1 MRVFPWPP
9 FAACRNGRRGK
20 GFPCIF
26 LLHRGFRL
34 CGGDQRA
41 FRSPFGNL
49 RPHAADGIF
58 HRKRIFCGR
67 RGKGFPCIFPASQRV
82 SPLRRRP
89 KGFPIAF
96 WKPSAPCSGRDFP
109 QKTDFLWKT
118 RERLPL
124 HFFAS
129 QRVSPLRRRPG
140 GFSIAPWPHLGGA
153 AIRFR
158 KPLLCLMCSKQFF
171 DFPKRITETVAN
183 LPPAQPPLFSISYAL
198 HMSRD
203 SSLFRFT
210 MKSCALVTIPRAE
223 RLPRSLSLFTVNSEI
238 STQ

>member
-20 GFPCIF
+20 GFPCIS

-82 SPLRRRP
+82 S
-89 KGFPIAF
+89 
-96 WKPSAPCSGRDFP
+96 
-109 QKTDFLWKT
+109 
-118 RERLPL
+118 
-124 HFFAS
+124 
-129 QRVSPLRRRPG
+129 VLRRRPG
-140 GFSIAPWPHLGGA
+140 GFSIAPWTHLGGD

-158 KPLLCLMCSKQFF
+158 RLLLCLMCSKQFF

>member
-1 MRVFPWPP
+1 MEGEGKAFLAFSCFTEG
-9 FAACRNGRRGK
+9 FASAEATKGLSDRPLETFGPMQRTGFSIENGFFVEGEGK
-20 GFPCIF
+20 AF
-26 LLHRGFRL
+26 LAFFLRHRGFRL

-67 RGKGFPCIFPASQRV
+67 RGKGFPCIFLLHRGFRLCGGDQGAFP
-82 SPLRRRP
+82 SP
-89 KGFPIAF
+89 
-96 WKPSAPCSGRDFP
+96 
-109 QKTDFLWKT
+109 
-118 RERLPL
+118 
-124 HFFAS
+124 
-129 QRVSPLRRRPG
+129 
-140 GFSIAPWPHLGGA
+140 PWTHLGGD

-158 KPLLCLMCSKQFF
+158 RPLPCLMCSKNFF
-171 DFPKRITETVAN
+171 AFPKRITETVAN
-183 LPPAQPPLFSISYAL
+183 LPSAQPPLFSISYAL

>member
-20 GFPCIF
+20 GVPCIF

-49 RPHAADGIF
+49 RP
-58 HRKRIFCGR
+58 
-67 RGKGFPCIFPASQRV
+67 
-82 SPLRRRP
+82 
-89 KGFPIAF
+89 
-96 WKPSAPCSGRDFP
+96 PCSGWDFP
-109 QKTDFLWKT
+109 QKTDFLWKA
-118 RERLPL
+118 RERLSL
-124 HFFAS
+124 HFLAS
-129 QRVSPLRRRPG
+129 QRVSVLRRRPG
-140 GFSIAPWPHLGGA
+140 GFPIAPPGLIWGGA
-153 AIRFR
+153 AILFR
-158 KPLLCLMCSKQFF
+158 RPLPCFMCSKNFLA
-171 DFPKRITETVAN
+171 FPKRITETVAN
-183 LPPAQPPLFSISYAL
+183 LPSAQPPLFSISYAL

>member
-1 MRVFPWPP
+1 ME
-9 FAACRNGRRGK
+9 GEGK
-20 GFPCIF
+20 AF
-26 LLHRGFRL
+26 LAFFLRHRGFRL

-49 RPHAADGIF
+49 RPPCSGWDFPQKTDFLWKA
-58 HRKRIFCGR
+58 RKRLSLH
-67 RGKGFPCIFPASQRV
+67 FPASQRV

-89 KGFPIAF
+89 KGFPIAL
-96 WKPSAPCSGRDFP
+96 WKPSAPCSGWDFP
-109 QKTDFLWKT
+109 QKTDFLWKA

-124 HFFAS
+124 HFPAS
-129 QRVSPLRRRPG
+129 QRVSPLRRRLG
-140 GFSIAPWPHLGGA
+140 GLSIAPWTHLGGT

-158 KPLLCLMCSKQFF
+158 RLLLCLMCSKQFF

-183 LPPAQPPLFSISYAL
+183 LPSAQPPLFSISYAL

>member
-1 MRVFPWPP
+1 ME
-9 FAACRNGRRGK
+9 GEGK
-20 GFPCIF
+20 AF
-26 LLHRGFRL
+26 LAFFLRHRGFRL

-49 RPHAADGIF
+49 RP
-58 HRKRIFCGR
+58 
-67 RGKGFPCIFPASQRV
+67 
-82 SPLRRRP
+82 
-89 KGFPIAF
+89 
-96 WKPSAPCSGRDFP
+96 PCSGRDFP
-109 QKTDFLWKT
+109 QKTDFLWKA
-118 RERLPL
+118 RKRLSL
-124 HFFAS
+124 HFLAA
-129 QRVSPLRRRPG
+129 QRVSVLRRRPG
-140 GFSIAPWPHLGGA
+140 GFPIAPWTHLGGD

-158 KPLLCLMCSKQFF
+158 RLLLCLMCSKQFF

-183 LPPAQPPLFSISYAL
+183 LPSAQPPLFSISYAL

>member
-49 RPHAADGIF
+49 RP
-58 HRKRIFCGR
+58 
-67 RGKGFPCIFPASQRV
+67 
-82 SPLRRRP
+82 
-89 KGFPIAF
+89 
-96 WKPSAPCSGRDFP
+96 PCSGRDFP
-109 QKTDFLWKT
+109 QKTDFLWKA
-118 RERLPL
+118 RERRSL
-124 HFFAS
+124 HFPAS

-140 GFSIAPWPHLGGA
+140 GFSIAPWTHLGGA

-158 KPLLCLMCSKQFF
+158 RLLLCLMCSKQFF

-183 LPPAQPPLFSISYAL
+183 LPSAQPPLFSIPHAL
-198 HMSRD
+198 HMFRD

>member
-9 FAACRNGRRGK
+9 FAACRN
-20 GFPCIF
+20 
-26 LLHRGFRL
+26 
-34 CGGDQRA
+34 
-41 FRSPFGNL
+41 
-49 RPHAADGIF
+49 
-58 HRKRIFCGR
+58 GR

-89 KGFPIAF
+89 KGFPIAL
-96 WKPSAPCSGRDFP
+96 WKPSAPCSGWDFP
-109 QKTDFLWKT
+109 QKTDFLWKA
-118 RERLPL
+118 RERRSL
-124 HFFAS
+124 HFPAS
-129 QRVSPLRRRPG
+129 QRVSVLRRRPG
-140 GFSIAPWPHLGGA
+140 GFSIAPWTHLGGA
-153 AIRFR
+153 AILFR
-158 KPLLCLMCSKQFF
+158 RPLLCLMCSKQFF
-171 DFPKRITETVAN
+171 DFHKRITETVAN
-183 LPPAQPPLFSISYAL
+183 LPSAQPPLFSISYAL

>member
-1 MRVFPWPP
+1 MEGEGKAFLAFSCFTEG
-9 FAACRNGRRGK
+9 FASAEATK
-20 GFPCIF
+20 GLSDRP
-26 LLHRGFRL
+26 LET
-34 CGGDQRA
+34 
-41 FRSPFGNL
+41 FG
-49 RPHAADGIF
+49 PHAADGIF

-89 KGFPIAF
+89 
-96 WKPSAPCSGRDFP
+96 
-109 QKTDFLWKT
+109 
-118 RERLPL
+118 E
-124 HFFAS
+124 
-129 QRVSPLRRRPG
+129 
-140 GFSIAPWPHLGGA
+140 GFSIAPWTHFGGT

-158 KPLLCLMCSKQFF
+158 KPLLCFMCSKKFF

-183 LPPAQPPLFSISYAL
+183 LPSAQPPLFSISYAL

>member
-1 MRVFPWPP
+1 MEGEGKAFLAFSCFTEG
-9 FAACRNGRRGK
+9 FASAEATRGLSDR
-20 GFPCIF
+20 P
-26 LLHRGFRL
+26 LET
-34 CGGDQRA
+34 
-41 FRSPFGNL
+41 FG
-49 RPHAADGIF
+49 PHAADGIF

-67 RGKGFPCIFPASQRV
+67 RGKGFPCIFLRHRGFRLCGGDQGAFP
-82 SPLRRRP
+82 SP
-89 KGFPIAF
+89 
-96 WKPSAPCSGRDFP
+96 
-109 QKTDFLWKT
+109 
-118 RERLPL
+118 
-124 HFFAS
+124 
-129 QRVSPLRRRPG
+129 PG
-140 GFSIAPWPHLGGA
+140 LILGGD

-158 KPLLCLMCSKQFF
+158 RLLLCLMCSKQFF

-183 LPPAQPPLFSISYAL
+183 LPSAQPPLFSISYAL